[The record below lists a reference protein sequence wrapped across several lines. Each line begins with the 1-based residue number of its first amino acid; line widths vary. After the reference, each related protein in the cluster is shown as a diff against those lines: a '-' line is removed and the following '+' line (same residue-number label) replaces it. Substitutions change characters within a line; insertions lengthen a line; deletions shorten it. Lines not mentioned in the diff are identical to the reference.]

1 MRARGYASKRL
12 DCPLGQDRV
21 PYCPP
26 KPPSTTKRK
35 MAEPFLSD
43 SIRSPRQKASFLP
56 AVNKN
61 SKCVSADLSLNSLT
75 NKTNL
80 ASYLLGSR
88 QQKRANSLRQL
99 FFELSLTYILSASVV

>member
-1 MRARGYASKRL
+1 
-12 DCPLGQDRV
+12 
-21 PYCPP
+21 
-26 KPPSTTKRK
+26 

-88 QQKRANSLRQL
+88 QQKRANSLSQL